1 MSLEQLITKLLNL
14 KESDLQE
21 LVSLEKLD
29 ESIEFKLKL
38 KPKSIVCP
46 LCGETVKI
54 HGYYPRKLT
63 HSTFANRKCTIL
75 YLQRRYRCEACELTF
90 HEPNPFI
97 NSSECLTYETKLNVL
112 KDLKYPE
119 ATYTSVARRYNLC
132 SPLTLIT
139 TPPAFLSPAIIR

>member
-1 MSLEQLITKLLNL
+1 MSLEQFITKLLNL

-21 LVSLEKLD
+21 LVSLEKSD

-38 KPKSIVCP
+38 KPKPTVCP
-46 LCGETVKI
+46 LCGGIVKI

-75 YLQRRYRCEACELTF
+75 YQQRRYRCEACELTF

-97 NSSECLTYETKLNVL
+97 NSSECRGHYNHKTLHSAVHLLPIQVL
-112 KDLKYPE
+112 P
-119 ATYTSVARRYNLC
+119 
-132 SPLTLIT
+132 
-139 TPPAFLSPAIIR
+139 